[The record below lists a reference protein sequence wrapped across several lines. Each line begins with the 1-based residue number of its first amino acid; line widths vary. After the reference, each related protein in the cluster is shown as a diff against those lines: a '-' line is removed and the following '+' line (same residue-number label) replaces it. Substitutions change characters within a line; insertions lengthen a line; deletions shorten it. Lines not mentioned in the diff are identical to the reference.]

1 VPAKIRFPVLLL
13 IVVPLFISVA
23 TLAQSAG
30 RPTVLSP
37 HATEFARLSAR
48 ANAARDANRLDEA
61 VVLYRKALAIKP
73 RWAEGWFSLGTIYY
87 DENAYS
93 EAVRAFGKVAALRP
107 KQGTALA
114 MLGLSEFEV
123 GQDELALKH
132 IQASIKIGM
141 AEDEQLPKVVLY
153 HEGVLLQRSGK
164 FESAQERLEQLC
176 LQGVQSEE
184 LSSTLGMVLLRSRA
198 KASPASGS
206 KDAEMVQTVGHAE
219 CLAGQHKYDEA
230 RTMLAPL
237 VEL

>member
-1 VPAKIRFPVLLL
+1 
-13 IVVPLFISVA
+13 
-23 TLAQSAG
+23 
-30 RPTVLSP
+30 
-37 HATEFARLSAR
+37 
-48 ANAARDANRLDEA
+48 
-61 VVLYRKALAIKP
+61 
-73 RWAEGWFSLGTIYY
+73 
-87 DENAYS
+87 
-93 EAVRAFGKVAALRP
+93 
-107 KQGTALA
+107 

-237 VEL
+237 VELYPDYPGIHYAFGMFLQEARDNDAAVKQFEEEIKNNPRDVESRLRIAGGEVQDGFSGRRALRGRSGQTRSATPLRALFVGIAAA